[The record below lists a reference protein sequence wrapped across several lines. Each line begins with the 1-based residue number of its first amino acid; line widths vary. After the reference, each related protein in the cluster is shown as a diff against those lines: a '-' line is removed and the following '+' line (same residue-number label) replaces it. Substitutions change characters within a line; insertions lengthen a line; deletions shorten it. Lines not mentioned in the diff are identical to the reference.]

1 MRDRFHN
8 LRRITVEANPA
19 MTYRA
24 TAGAQPRQGEFQ
36 ICACGRSMI
45 DARGADPGQPQTN
58 IRICGQTRE
67 SEHDHRRLKAAPPP
81 LHDHRIEHLSRKSR
95 RGQGCRIFALAIGH
109 QSADPGSS
117 QIRENAI
124 GPGSAAHRSIVFARR
139 SSFVD
144 HAALRPGHGS
154 VRFGKIAAYAAS
166 NATPSSVMRCIR
178 RRSPW

>member
-109 QSADPGSS
+109 QGADPGSTFANNTRWIPRL
-117 QIRENAI
+117 Q
-124 GPGSAAHRSIVFARR
+124 RSVPSFLQSIFACC
-139 SSFVD
+139 
-144 HAALRPGHGS
+144 HAALRTGHENVPCRVMPGRPFRIPARS
-154 VRFGKIAAYAAS
+154 RE
-166 NATPSSVMRCIR
+166 R
-178 RRSPW
+178 RLA